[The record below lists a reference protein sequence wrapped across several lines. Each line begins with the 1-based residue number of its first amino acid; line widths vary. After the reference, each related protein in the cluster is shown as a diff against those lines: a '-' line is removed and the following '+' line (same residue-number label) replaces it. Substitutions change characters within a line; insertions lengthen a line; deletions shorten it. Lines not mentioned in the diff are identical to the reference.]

1 MTVKEMIEKL
11 KEFPENENVYI
22 LDDHGVHVS
31 ISGVEKDGMKAI
43 VVFSD

>member
-11 KEFPENENVYI
+11 KEFSENENVYI
-22 LDDHGVHVS
+22 LDDYGIHVS

-43 VVFSD
+43 VIFSD